1 MATAQY
7 GAQTAS
13 GGVHEGNIP
22 METQLR
28 MGQYK
33 MTVFCTI
40 TRSHAPED
48 QARKYYCNPFFSKWK
63 FLILYN
69 GRLLKR

>member
-1 MATAQY
+1 MEMCRWLQHAQY

-13 GGVHEGNIP
+13 GGVHEGNIS

-33 MTVFCTI
+33 TTVFCTI
-40 TRSHAPED
+40 T
-48 QARKYYCNPFFSKWK
+48 
-63 FLILYN
+63 
-69 GRLLKR
+69 LKTDTFTCS